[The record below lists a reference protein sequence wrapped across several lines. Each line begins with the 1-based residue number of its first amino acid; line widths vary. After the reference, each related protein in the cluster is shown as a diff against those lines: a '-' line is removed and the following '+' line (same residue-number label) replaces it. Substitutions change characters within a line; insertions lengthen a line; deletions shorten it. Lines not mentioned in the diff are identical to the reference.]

1 MGQSSR
7 WLICAH
13 ATLLH
18 SKEVVAAIIA
28 VAVGVIVG
36 GLNGAVQWVV
46 NLHKRDIVRQ

>member
-13 ATLLH
+13 ATSLDRR
-18 SKEVVAAIIA
+18 EVARAIVA

-36 GLNGAVQWVV
+36 G
-46 NLHKRDIVRQ
+46 